1 MRLQARWGRWV
12 KEVATAYNGCGR
24 SKQKLSLSTRRVGQ
38 VKSMGDCAF
47 LGERRVERKDGGSVT
62 QLALRMPW
70 LLG

>member
-1 MRLQARWGRWV
+1 MDVGDP
-12 KEVATAYNGCGR
+12 
-24 SKQKLSLSTRRVGQ
+24 SKSEPSSTRRVGQ
-38 VKSMGDCAF
+38 VKSGDWAF